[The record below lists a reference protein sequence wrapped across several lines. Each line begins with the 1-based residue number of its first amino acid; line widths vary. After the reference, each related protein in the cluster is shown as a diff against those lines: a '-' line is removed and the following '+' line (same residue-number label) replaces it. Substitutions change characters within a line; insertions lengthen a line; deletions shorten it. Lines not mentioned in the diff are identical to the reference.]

1 MDATRFLASVYR
13 ARVTLAAA
21 ICQMIEKD
29 DQIICNHVR
38 EAHETLRT
46 TLEIA
51 QQDDPGAYDKAQ
63 RIVLAEMTR

>member
-13 ARVTLAAA
+13 ARVTLSSA
-21 ICQMIEKD
+21 ISQMVETD
-29 DQIICNHVR
+29 DKIICDAVR

-51 QQDDPGAYDKAQ
+51 RADDFDAYDKAQ
-63 RIVLAEMTR
+63 RIALQEIGR